1 MPASL
6 DPRAPL
12 GSGTY
17 AAPGG
22 LSTDSRSR
30 SVEGASLVPS
40 FHSPAPGAVRYLLA
54 ALTALLLLAGARTGV
69 AQPTVA
75 ASAAPPMGKLEL
87 ELLGPMDAPVPGTHA
102 EVDGQSAEL
111 SAEGRAVLDV
121 PAGTHTVLFRV
132 PRAGLPAA
140 PTTEPEW
147 RVSVPDV
154 PVEAGVPTTVRVGL
168 SESGGFIRMDVSSP
182 EPAAPPQLMQEA
194 HAKAAEENGV
204 GRVRGSVLAAADDS
218 GVEDARVYVRGA
230 PVETV
235 TNTRGE
241 FTLSLPAGTYQLW
254 VIHPDFATQAITKV
268 EVKAGGSVDAQAKL
282 NPRAPGDEFL
292 ITAPHIEGG
301 IASMIAA
308 RRETTAVADVIGS
321 EQMSRAGAS
330 SAAAALLRVT
340 GLTIVDG
347 KYVIVRG
354 MGERYSSLLV
364 NRLQVPSPDPARRV
378 VPLDLFPAGILES
391 VTVQKS
397 YSPDMPGE
405 FGGGVVQVTTKSYPE
420 KFTLNTSLAT
430 GGNFKSV
437 FLNRRTSEGGAWDW
451 AGVDDGTR
459 ALPDSFDDERGKL
472 RLAGVR
478 GGGYTRDEIEA
489 FGRAL
494 PNNYATHKQRT
505 PLDIIASVSVGD
517 KFKLR
522 FADIGYVAAVGYKNE
537 YLTIRDMI
545 LRRPSATS
553 DSGATTLLTDN
564 RLDRYNRQV
573 SLNAFFDWGVEFSK
587 AHKLKFTTMLLRQT
601 DDDTYYRTGVD
612 SDANNTRFTRLN
624 WIERQVASQQVG
636 GTHRF
641 AKLADFQAD
650 WRYAYAHA
658 RRSEPDRRDYNYQD
672 NGPDRTYQMAQ
683 NGNERLYANGTD
695 QSHEAQID
703 LIKPLDLWSSLKG
716 KVKVGGLVYDRSRGS
731 RVRRFSYNVY
741 DRNFTSPRNLPIE
754 QVLSPDGQAPLVF
767 QETTYSNDSYD
778 AAMRIY
784 AGYAMAE
791 LPVHK
796 KVDLMAGARVEQA
809 VITVD
814 TFDQF
819 NPGEP
824 TRAKLDNLDV
834 LPAATL
840 TYRFIKDFQARAG
853 YSRTLNRPDFRELSS
868 SIYFDIETNAEI
880 QGNAAI
886 KRAQIDNLDARLEW
900 YYTTDEVFSI
910 GGFAKF
916 FNDPIESVQANSS
929 GGNYLFTFANA
940 DSAVSYGLELEGRKR
955 FDFISK
961 KLDALFLAS
970 NLTLITSEV
979 EVSRTGGG
987 GSRTRPMASQ
997 SPYVLNI
1004 QLGWDDSAEGGSGTA
1019 VSLLYNVFGKRLR
1032 TVGADNLGLADIYE
1046 QPFHSLDFVASQTL
1060 KHGFKLGLRVRNIAN
1075 SRIRWTQ
1082 GDVDVRSFRRGAD
1095 GQVNLSWSY

>member
-1 MPASL
+1 
-6 DPRAPL
+6 
-12 GSGTY
+12 
-17 AAPGG
+17 
-22 LSTDSRSR
+22 
-30 SVEGASLVPS
+30 VPS
-40 FHSPAPGAVRYLLA
+40 FNSPAPGAVRYFLATLA
-54 ALTALLLLAGARTGV
+54 ALLVLASVRVGV
-69 AQPTVA
+69 AQPTAVASGAPPTAA
-75 ASAAPPMGKLEL
+75 ASMGKLEL
-87 ELLGPMDAPVPGTHA
+87 ELLGPMDAPVPGTRA

-111 SAEGRAVLDV
+111 NAEGRAVLDV

-154 PVEAGVPTTVRVGL
+154 PVEANVPTTVRVGL

-182 EPAAPPQLMQEA
+182 EPVTPPQHMQEA

-218 GVEDARVYVRGA
+218 AVEEARVYVRGA

-235 TNTRGE
+235 TNARGE

-268 EVKAGGSVDAQAKL
+268 EVKAGSSVDAQAKL
-282 NPRAPGDEFL
+282 NPRAPGDEYL

-347 KYVIVRG
+347 KFVIVRG

-437 FLNRRTSEGGAWDW
+437 FLNRRTSEGGSWDW

-459 ALPDSFDDERGKL
+459 ALPDAFDDERGKI
-472 RLAGVR
+472 RLAGAR
-478 GGGYTRDEIEA
+478 GGGYSRDEIEN
-489 FGRAL
+489 FGRLL
-494 PNNYATHKQRT
+494 PNNYATSKQRT
-505 PLDIIASVSVGD
+505 PPDIVASLSVGN
-517 KFKLR
+517 KYRLR
-522 FADIGYVAAVGYKNE
+522 HADIGYVAAVGYKNE
-537 YLTIRDMI
+537 YLTIRDMVQRR
-545 LRRPSATS
+545 LRTVTAGSG
-553 DSGATTLLTDN
+553 DSPIQDDA

-573 SLNAFFDWGVEFSK
+573 SLNGFLDWGVEFSK
-587 AHKLKFTTMLLRQT
+587 AHKLKFTSMLLRQT
-601 DDDTYYRTGVD
+601 DDDTFYRTAVND
-612 SDANNTRFTRLN
+612 EQVRSRTTRLN
-624 WIERQVASQQVG
+624 WVERQVVSQQLG
-636 GTHRF
+636 GSHSF
-641 AKLADFQAD
+641 SKLGDFRVD
-650 WRYAYAHA
+650 WRYAYAKA
-658 RRSEPDRRDYNYQD
+658 RRDEPDRRDYQYLSGGLDQPFEL
-672 NGPDRTYQMAQ
+672 GQ
-683 NGNERLYANGTD
+683 NGNERLFAKGND
-695 QSHEAQID
+695 ESHEAQID
-703 LIKPLDLWSSLKG
+703 LTQPIKLWSALTG
-716 KVKVGGLVYDRSRGS
+716 KIRAGGLVYDRARDS
-731 RVRRFSYNVY
+731 RVRRFSYNTSAAA
-741 DRNFTSPRNLPIE
+741 FTLPLALPIE
-754 QVLSPDGQAPLVF
+754 QLLSPTGPAPSVF
-767 QETTYSNDSYD
+767 AETTFVNDSYD
-778 AAMRIY
+778 ATMRIY
-784 AGYAMAE
+784 AGYAMVEA
-791 LPVHK
+791 PVHK
-796 KVDLMAGARVEQA
+796 KVDLMAGARLEQA
-809 VITVD
+809 LLKVS
-814 TFDQF
+814 TFDLF
-819 NPGEP
+819 ANGEP
-824 TRAKLDNLDV
+824 RTARLPNLDV

-853 YSRTLNRPDFRELSS
+853 YSRTLNRPDFRELSDS
-868 SIYFDIETNAEI
+868 VYYDIEANAEI
-880 QGNAAI
+880 QGYPDL
-886 KRAQIDNLDARLEW
+886 KRAQIDNVDARLEW

-916 FNDPIESVQANSS
+916 FNDPIESVQVNGSS
-929 GGNYLFTFANA
+929 GALFSFRNA
-940 DSAVSYGLELEGRKR
+940 DTAASYGLEVEGRKR
-955 FDFISK
+955 FDFVSK

-970 NLTLITSEV
+970 NLTLITSTV
-979 EVSRTGGG
+979 EVPRTGGEG
-987 GSRTRPMASQ
+987 TRSRPMASQ

-1004 QLGWDDSAEGGSGTA
+1004 QLGWDDSAEGGTGTA
-1019 VSLLYNVFGKRLR
+1019 ASFLYNVYGKRLR
-1032 TVGADNLGLADIYE
+1032 TVAADNLGLPDIYE

-1060 KHGFKLGLRVRNIAN
+1060 KRGFKLGMRVRNILN
-1075 SRIRWTQ
+1075 SRSRWTQ
-1082 GDVDVRSFRRGAD
+1082 GDVNVRDFRRGAD
-1095 GQVNLSWSY
+1095 GQINVSWSY